1 MISPVCSRPIFFT
14 LYTRPLCTAMEED
27 GQTNRSG
34 SRQPLHSAG
43 PDESAGEQAS
53 REPTQVSDTGR
64 AYSQVAAEK
73 HAVMIAEVWQNAVQF
88 AVPCLSSTSEHHST
102 GDQSGLWPQLRPS
115 ACSLIPY

>member
-1 MISPVCSRPIFFT
+1 
-14 LYTRPLCTAMEED
+14 MEQD

-102 GDQSGLWPQLRPS
+102 GDQSGLWPQLR
-115 ACSLIPY
+115 